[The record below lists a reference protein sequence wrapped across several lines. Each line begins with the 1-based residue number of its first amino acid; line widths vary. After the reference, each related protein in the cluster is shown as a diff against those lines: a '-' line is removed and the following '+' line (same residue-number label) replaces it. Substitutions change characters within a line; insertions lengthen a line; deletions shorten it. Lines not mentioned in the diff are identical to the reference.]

1 MRRAEAVGCRSLRAR
16 ERKVLVIVCLALII
30 IAEWMMWEAVVK
42 PLKDM
47 NPSSWS
53 RGFPSP
59 FYLFYAPIWF
69 WHDLSIT
76 LVIVCSIVLA
86 LLSLRGE

>member
-1 MRRAEAVGCRSLRAR
+1 MSGRLRKA
-16 ERKVLVIVCLALII
+16 LVVVCFALIVLG
-30 IAEWMMWEAVVK
+30 EWVMWEAVVK

-47 NPSSWS
+47 NPASWD

-59 FYLFYAPIWF
+59 FYLWWAPLWF

-76 LVIVCSIVLA
+76 VVIVCSAILAYLA
-86 LLSLRGE
+86 LDRGGGGK